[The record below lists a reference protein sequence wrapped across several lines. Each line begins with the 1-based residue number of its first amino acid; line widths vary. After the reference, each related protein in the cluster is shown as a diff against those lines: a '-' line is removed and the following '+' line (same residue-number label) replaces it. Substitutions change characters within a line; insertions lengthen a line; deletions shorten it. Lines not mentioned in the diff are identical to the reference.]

1 MPDGGGPVSLVTS
14 TGEPLDRLPD
24 VIRPGTTAVVL
35 NEAGEVLLEKR
46 ADNGFWGLP
55 GDSVEKGESVAEAIV
70 SEVREETGLDVDV
83 KRLIGVYSDPR
94 FYSITRYPNGDVV
107 QYVTACF
114 ECEARGGELRMSEES
129 TDIGYFPVDALPEQT
144 VLSHRIRLKDAL
156 ERRVEP
162 FIR

>member
-55 GDSVEKGESVAEAIV
+55 GGSVDKGESVAEAIV
-70 SEVREETGLDVDV
+70 REVREETGLDVDV

>member
-55 GDSVEKGESVAEAIV
+55 G
-70 SEVREETGLDVDV
+70 
-83 KRLIGVYSDPR
+83 GV
-94 FYSITRYPNGDVV
+94 
-107 QYVTACF
+107 
-114 ECEARGGELRMSEES
+114 
-129 TDIGYFPVDALPEQT
+129 
-144 VLSHRIRLKDAL
+144 
-156 ERRVEP
+156 
-162 FIR
+162 